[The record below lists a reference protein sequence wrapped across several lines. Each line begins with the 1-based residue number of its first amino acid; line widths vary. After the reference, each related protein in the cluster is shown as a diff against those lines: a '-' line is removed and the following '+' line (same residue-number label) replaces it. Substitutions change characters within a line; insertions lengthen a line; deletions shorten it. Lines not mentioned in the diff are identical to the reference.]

1 MVSIACNR
9 ETGNIEMKV
18 YGDDFVDTVEFLKAE
33 GCKFSPKEKV
43 WVKPISYLKLIK
55 ADLAMS
61 HFEYDISE
69 FDEREAESYLD
80 SLQEL
85 EVSPVRRKFNL
96 DLMKFPPLEGKHPY
110 ELYQK
115 QDISRAINQN
125 RFLFNWE
132 MGLGKSY
139 ALAALINNLRYY
151 KLIDKCLIFST
162 GVGVF
167 NLKDELV
174 KFSKD
179 QDPDD
184 ILVLNSLT
192 ESKYED
198 RDLFNPVK
206 YPQHT
211 LIMTYDSFKGVNNYY
226 YDQANG
232 TKSNPKP
239 SAKTKYKK
247 SYIPIEEWLGDMDG
261 GVFLDECHSL
271 SNPSSRRSEIFK
283 MNLSPFKYRYEFT
296 GTLADKYEKLYM
308 PLMILDKKLI
318 SGCSYIDWLSQY
330 NDLGN
335 RFSRYA
341 VNDDKWDMGKLNNL
355 NRELL
360 QKYASKRLMKECLDL
375 PMNYDVPTIVIDMSP
390 LQREIYEGFVKE
402 QLRIAK
408 ERNTVGE
415 STQKDN
421 IINMF
426 QIFQLAVDNPECITE
441 SRSWEKLPV
450 ELQKKISKYKA
461 TKDST
466 KLDAVGEIVTER
478 TDENG
483 ERGILWYY
491 HPKTKDAL
499 LKKYKKYN
507 PIVIEAGLTPE
518 ERSARI
524 KEFKTNEDHK
534 LLIGSIN
541 IMNTSLTLIE
551 CKYEVYV
558 EKTYNYTVYK
568 QSRGRIFRP
577 GQTEVTRT
585 YSICYRN
592 SIDGLQEK
600 NLRQKGAVIN
610 SLLNKNYID
619 QQLWKK
625 IFNANINDEYC

>member
-1 MVSIACNR
+1 MINIVCNKDS
-9 ETGNIEMKV
+9 GNLELKV
-18 YGDDFVDTVEFLKAE
+18 FGDDFTDTVDFLKSY
-33 GCKFSPKEKV
+33 GCKFDPKTKL
-43 WVKPISYLKLIK
+43 WNKHISYLPILK
-55 ADLAMS
+55 ADLGVREI
-61 HFEYDISE
+61 EYDISE
-69 FDEREAESYLD
+69 YDERIAQEYMD
-80 SLQEL
+80 SIREL
-85 EVSPVRRKFNL
+85 KPSVMRRPFKV
-96 DLMKFPPLEGKHPY
+96 DLMKFPPLPGKAPY

-139 ALAALINNLRYY
+139 ALAALIDNLRYY

-174 KFSKD
+174 KFSNN

-198 RDLFNPVK
+198 RDLFNPEK

-226 YDQANG
+226 YDKANG

-239 SAKTKYKK
+239 SSKVKYKK
-247 SYIPIEEWLGDMDG
+247 SFIPIKEWLGNNEG
-261 GVFLDECHSL
+261 GIFLDECHSL

-283 MNLSPFKYRYEFT
+283 MNLAPFSYRYEFT

-308 PLMILDKKLI
+308 PLMILDKSLVN
-318 SGCSYIDWLSQY
+318 GCSYVEWLSQY
-330 NDLGN
+330 NELGN
-335 RFSRYA
+335 KFSRYA
-341 VNDDKWDMGKLNNL
+341 VNDDRWDMVKLNNL
-355 NRELL
+355 NRTLL
-360 QKYASKRLMKECLDL
+360 QKYASKRLMRECLDL
-375 PMNYDVPTIVIDMSP
+375 PMNYEVPTITIDMSP

-402 QLRIAK
+402 QLRLSK
-408 ERNTVGE
+408 ERKTVGE
-415 STQKDN
+415 ATQKDN

-426 QIFQLAVDNPECITE
+426 QIFQLAVDNPECIRD
-441 SRSWEKLPV
+441 SQSWDKLP
-450 ELQKKISKYKA
+450 EDLQKKIEKYKSL
-461 TKDST
+461 KNST
-466 KLDAVGEIVTER
+466 KLDAAAEVISER
-478 TDENG
+478 SDEYN
-483 ERGILWYY
+483 EKGILWYY
-491 HPKTKDAL
+491 HPKTKDDL
-499 LKKYKKYN
+499 LEKFKKYN

-518 ERSARI
+518 ERSSRI
-524 KEFKTNEDHK
+524 KEFKSNPKHK
-534 LLIGSIN
+534 ILIGSIN

-551 CKYEVYV
+551 CKYEIYI

-585 YSICYRN
+585 YSLCYKD
-592 SIDGLQEK
+592 SIDGLQER
-600 NLRQKGAVIN
+600 NLKQKGEVIN
-610 SLLNKNYID
+610 SLLNKSYID
-619 QQLWKK
+619 QDLWKK
-625 IFNANINDEYC
+625 IFNANITDTY